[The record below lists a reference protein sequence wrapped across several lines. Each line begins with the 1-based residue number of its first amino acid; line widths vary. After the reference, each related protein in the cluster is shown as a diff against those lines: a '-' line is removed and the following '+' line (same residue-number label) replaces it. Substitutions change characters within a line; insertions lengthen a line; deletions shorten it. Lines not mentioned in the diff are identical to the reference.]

1 MLTYMKLAW
10 RNMLRNKR
18 RTFIA
23 GTAIGVGLA
32 AMILSDAFMIGMSD
46 NLIKSATKSFLGEA
60 QIHHAEFRQS
70 FEVEKTINNLDDVSF
85 NLKNDSIVKHFTIR
99 TLAVAMISSPA
110 NVAAVSMVGIN
121 PEIEQY
127 LSQIDDAIIE
137 GEYFTGESIYDIVI
151 GYKLAELL
159 EVTLGDRIVLTTAQA
174 KSGEL
179 SQEMFRI
186 SGIYKFNADDM
197 DRGMAFINLDRAQK
211 MLNLDNKAHEI
222 AIKFIDINMAQDKNL
237 YFWDKFSQDNNEA
250 VGWPVILPQLDAV
263 FELSDYSLAIMGLI
277 LFGIVSL
284 GIVNTLF
291 MSLQERMFEFGVLR
305 AVGTRPLAMGQIILY
320 EAGSLA
326 VIAGIIGSI
335 IGFIVT
341 SILATTGIDYTGI
354 EYAGVTFREPL
365 YPVLTVM
372 QFIKYPIWF
381 LIFTMITALIPAW
394 SAAKM
399 KPAEAMR
406 KSF

>member
-10 RNMLRNKR
+10 RNMFRNKR

-23 GTAIGVGLA
+23 GTAIGIGLA
-32 AMILSDAFMIGMSD
+32 AMILTDALMIGMND

-60 QIHHAEFRQS
+60 QIHQEEFRQT
-70 FEVEKTINNLDDVSF
+70 FEVEKTISNLDEVLNS
-85 NLKNDSIVKHFTIR
+85 LKNDSLVEHFTVR
-99 TLAVAMISSPA
+99 TLAIAMISSPA
-110 NVAAVSMVGIN
+110 NVSAVSMVGIY
-121 PEIEQY
+121 PETEKY
-127 LSQIDDAIIE
+127 LSQIDEAIIE
-137 GEYFTGESIYDIVI
+137 GEYFTGKLTHEIII

-159 EVTLGDRIVLTTAQA
+159 EVELGDRVVLTTAQA
-174 KSGEL
+174 KTGDL

-186 SGIYKFNADDM
+186 SGIYRFNASDM
-197 DRGMAFINLDRAQK
+197 DRGMAFIHLNRAQK
-211 MLNLDNKAHEI
+211 MLNLEKRAHEI
-222 AIKFIDINMAQDKNL
+222 VIKFTDINLAQDENL
-237 YFWDKFSQDNNEA
+237 YFWDKFSRENNEA
-250 VGWPVILPQLDAV
+250 VGWPIILPQLKMV
-263 FELSDYSLAIMGLI
+263 FDLTDFSMAIMALI

-291 MSLQERMFEFGVLR
+291 MSLHERMFEFGVLR
-305 AVGTRPLAMGQIILY
+305 AIGTRPMKMGQLILY
-320 EAGSLA
+320 EAGSLV

-335 IGFIVT
+335 LGFIVT
-341 SILATTGIDYTGI
+341 GIFSMTGIDYTGI

-365 YPVLTVM
+365 YPVLTVI
-372 QFIKYPIWF
+372 QFIKYPLLF
-381 LIFTMITALIPAW
+381 FIFTIITALIPAW